1 MRMESVDPIQHL
13 ILVARGEN
21 ANIQRHVLMVNVSM
35 SVLCIKI
42 VKVARENVKITDAH
56 VVQNRGVP
64 IDQNATTKETHAKDL
79 II

>member
-1 MRMESVDPIQHL
+1 MRMESVDPIQHR

-21 ANIQRHVLMVNVSM
+21 ANILRHVLMVNVSM

-42 VKVARENVKITDAH
+42 VKVARENVKITNAC
-56 VVQNRGVP
+56 VVLTKGVL
-64 IDQNATTKETHAKDL
+64 IGQNATTKEKHAKDL